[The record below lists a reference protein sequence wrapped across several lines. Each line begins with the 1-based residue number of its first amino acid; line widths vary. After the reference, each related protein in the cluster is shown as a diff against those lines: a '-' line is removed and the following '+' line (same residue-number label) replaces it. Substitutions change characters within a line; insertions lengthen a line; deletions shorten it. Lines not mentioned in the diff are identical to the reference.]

1 MNSQQDVIYG
11 LMNEL
16 EEALDKGFPLLGPS
30 LTIVKKDTVVN
41 ILDRLYA
48 ALPDEIKEARA
59 LLRRKDELQYE
70 AQQRAEKVVADA
82 QAEANRL
89 LSESDLLRAVQREA
103 EKIKDQVV
111 TDCEDIKRKA
121 LEEADTVRNQA
132 IDEALRTK
140 DGASVYAEQVLAG
153 LEQNL
158 NQLHEVIKNG
168 QLQLERRR
176 IESDGQPSGNYT
188 NQRPEYAQDFRMN

>member
-16 EEALDKGFPLLGPS
+16 EEALDNKGMPLLGFS
-30 LTIVKKDTVVN
+30 IVRKDTVTN
-41 ILDRLYA
+41 ILDKLYA

-70 AQQRAEKVVADA
+70 AQQRAEKIVADA
-82 QAEANRL
+82 QAESNRL

-103 EKIKDQVV
+103 EKIKEQVI
-111 TDCEDIKRKA
+111 TDCEEIKRKA
-121 LEEADTVRNQA
+121 M
-132 IDEALRTK
+132 DEAENVRIQANDEATRIK
-140 DGASVYAEQVLAG
+140 DGATVYAEQVLTN

-158 NQLHEVIKNG
+158 GQLQEVVKNG

-176 IESDGQPSGNYT
+176 VEADEQQANYA
-188 NQRPEYAQDFRMN
+188 NQRPEYVQDFKMQ

>member
-16 EEALDKGFPLLGPS
+16 EEALDNKGFPLLGFS
-30 LTIVKKDTVVN
+30 VVKKDTVTN
-41 ILDRLYA
+41 ILDKLYA

-59 LLRRKDELQYE
+59 LLRRKDEMQYE

-89 LSESDLLRAVQREA
+89 LSESDLLKAVQREA
-103 EKIKDQVV
+103 EKIKEQVI
-111 TDCEDIKRKA
+111 TDCEEIKRKA
-121 LEEADTVRNQA
+121 M
-132 IDEALRTK
+132 DEAENLRIQASDEAVRIK
-140 DGASVYAEQVLAG
+140 DGANIYAEQVLTN

-158 NQLHEVIKNG
+158 GQLQEIVKNG

-176 IESDGQPSGNYT
+176 IESDDQQAGFT
-188 NQRPEYAQDFRMN
+188 NQRPEYAHDFKVQ

>member
-16 EEALDKGFPLLGPS
+16 EEALDKGFPLLGYWF
-30 LTIVKKDTVVN
+30 TVVKKDTVTN
-41 ILDRLYA
+41 ILDNIYA
-48 ALPDEIKEARA
+48 ALPDEIKESRA

-70 AQQRAEKVVADA
+70 AQQKAEKIVADA

-103 EKIKDQVV
+103 EKIKEQVIS
-111 TDCEDIKRKA
+111 DCEEIKRKA
-121 LEEADTVRNQA
+121 LEEADAIRAQA
-132 IDEALRTK
+132 NDDASRTK
-140 DGASVYAEQVLAG
+140 DGASVYAEQLLAN

-158 NQLHEVIKNG
+158 AQMQEIVKNG
-168 QLQLERRR
+168 QVQLERRR
-176 IESDGQPSGNYT
+176 METESQYSQNYA
-188 NQRPEYAQDFRMN
+188 NNEYSQEYSRV

>member
-16 EEALDKGFPLLGPS
+16 EDALDKGFPLLDFS
-30 LTIVKKDTVVN
+30 IVKKETVTN
-41 ILDRLYA
+41 ILDKLYA

-59 LLRRKDELQYE
+59 LLRRKDEMQYE
-70 AQQRAEKVVADA
+70 AQQRAEKIITDA

-103 EKIKDQVV
+103 EKIKEQVIA
-111 TDCEDIKRKA
+111 DCDDIKRKA
-121 LEEADTVRNQA
+121 LEEAD
-132 IDEALRTK
+132 ALRAQTAEEITRTK
-140 DGASVYAEQVLAG
+140 DGATVYAEQVLVG

-158 NQLHEVIKNG
+158 AQLQEVVKNG

-176 IESDGQPSGNYT
+176 AESEEHLGVNYA
-188 NQRPEYAQDFRMN
+188 NQRSDYAQDFRMN

>member
-16 EEALDKGFPLLGPS
+16 EETLDNKGCPILGFSLVKKNTVTDILDK
-30 LTIVKKDTVVN
+30 
-41 ILDRLYA
+41 LYA

-70 AQQRAEKVVADA
+70 AQQKAEKIVADA

-103 EKIKDQVV
+103 EKIKEQVIA
-111 TDCEDIKRKA
+111 DCEEIKHK
-121 LEEADTVRNQA
+121 A
-132 IDEALRTK
+132 IDDAENLRAQAMDEAARIK
-140 DGASVYAEQVLAG
+140 DGATVYAEQVLTN

-158 NQLHEVIKNG
+158 GQLQEVVKNG

-176 IESDGQPSGNYT
+176 IESDDQNFSANYV
-188 NQRPEYAQDFRMN
+188 NQRPEYAQDFRMK

>member
-16 EEALDKGFPLLGPS
+16 EEALDNKGFPLLGFS
-30 LTIVKKDTVVN
+30 VVKKDTVTN
-41 ILDRLYA
+41 ILDKLYA

-70 AQQRAEKVVADA
+70 AQQRAEKVA
-82 QAEANRL
+82 QSEANRL

-103 EKIKDQVV
+103 EKIKEQVI
-111 TDCEDIKRKA
+111 TDCEEIKRKA
-121 LEEADTVRNQA
+121 M
-132 IDEALRTK
+132 DEAESVRAQAADEASRIK
-140 DGASVYAEQVLAG
+140 DGANIYAEQVLTN

-158 NQLHEVIKNG
+158 GQLQEIVKNG
-168 QLQLERRR
+168 QVQLERRR
-176 IESDGQPSGNYT
+176 IETDGQANYA
-188 NQRPEYAQDFRMN
+188 NQRPEYAQDFKMV

>member
-16 EEALDKGFPLLGPS
+16 EEVLDSKRFLLLGYS
-30 LTIVKKDTVVN
+30 LVRKDTVTD
-41 ILDRLYA
+41 ILDKIYA
-48 ALPDEIKEARA
+48 ALPDEIKEARS

-70 AQQRAEKVVADA
+70 AQQKAEKIVADA

-103 EKIKDQVV
+103 EKIKEQVI

-121 LEEADTVRNQA
+121 VDDAENLRLQA
-132 IDEALRTK
+132 TDEATRIK
-140 DGASVYAEQVLAG
+140 DGATVYAEQVLVN

-158 NQLHEVIKNG
+158 NQLQEIVKNG
-168 QLQLERRR
+168 QVQLERRR
-176 IESDGQPSGNYT
+176 AEADGQMNGNYV
-188 NQRPEYAQDFRMN
+188 NQQQDFAKDFRMN

>member
-16 EEALDKGFPLLGPS
+16 EEALDNKGMPLLGFS
-30 LTIVKKDTVVN
+30 IVRKDTVTN
-41 ILDRLYA
+41 ILDKLYA
-48 ALPDEIKEARA
+48 ALPDEIKKARA

-70 AQQRAEKVVADA
+70 AQQRAEKIVADA

-103 EKIKDQVV
+103 EKIKEQVI
-111 TDCEDIKRKA
+111 TDCEEIKRKA
-121 LEEADTVRNQA
+121 M
-132 IDEALRTK
+132 DEAENVRIQANDEATRIK
-140 DGASVYAEQVLAG
+140 DGATVYAEQVLTN

-158 NQLHEVIKNG
+158 GQLQEVVKNG

-176 IESDGQPSGNYT
+176 VEADEQQANYA
-188 NQRPEYAQDFRMN
+188 NQRPEYVQDFKMQ

>member
-16 EEALDKGFPLLGPS
+16 EEALDKGFPLLGYCF
-30 LTIVKKDTVVN
+30 TVVKKDTVTN
-41 ILDRLYA
+41 ILDKLYA

-59 LLRRKDELQYE
+59 LLRRKEELQYE
-70 AQQRAEKVVADA
+70 AQQRAEKVISDA

-89 LSESDLLRAVQREA
+89 LSESDLLRAVQKEA
-103 EKIKDQVV
+103 EKIKEQVIA
-111 TDCEDIKRKA
+111 DCEDIKRKA
-121 LEEADTVRNQA
+121 L
-132 IDEALRTK
+132 DEAESIRMQAADESTRTK
-140 DGASVYAEQVLAG
+140 DGATVYAEQVLVS

-158 NQLHEVIKNG
+158 AQLQEIVKNG

-176 IESDGQPSGNYT
+176 AESDEQMSGYA
-188 NQRPEYAQDFRMN
+188 NQRAEYANDFRMN

>member
-16 EEALDKGFPLLGPS
+16 EETLDNKGFPLLGFS
-30 LTIVKKDTVVN
+30 VVKKDTVTN
-41 ILDRLYA
+41 ILDKLYA

-70 AQQRAEKVVADA
+70 AQQKAERVVADA

-103 EKIKDQVV
+103 EKIKEQVI
-111 TDCEDIKRKA
+111 TDCEEIKRKA
-121 LEEADTVRNQA
+121 M
-132 IDEALRTK
+132 DEAENIRIQASDEATRIK
-140 DGASVYAEQVLAG
+140 DGATVYAEQVLTN

-158 NQLHEVIKNG
+158 GQLQEIVKNG

-176 IESDGQPSGNYT
+176 MEADEQNYSSNYV
-188 NQRPEYAQDFRMN
+188 NQRPEYAQDFKMN